1 MEKER
6 KIDVAKEEILVIVSD
21 NPGILSVLLFDK
33 FEGRLTRSHILY
45 FLRSLEKEK
54 KLKLISENKYMFCYL
69 PEDDFKSNQA
79 KDSRKKFVLENLNRK
94 SQGRIGDV
102 LDLVRANQGITKA
115 GIAKKL
121 ELYRNTAG
129 YYVDQL
135 VKNDFIKVE
144 DINHRKCCFT
154 ANFNRDFTYLN
165 ETEKKL
171 LEIIERHPGNSEKEL
186 RKITDQRQQLLY
198 RNLKNL
204 LKKDKILREKKGSGV
219 YRYYPAK
226 TVDNEFDLFIDEDEE

>member
-6 KIDVAKEEILVIVSD
+6 KIDVAKKEILKIVSD
-21 NPGILSVLLFDK
+21 DPGILSVLLFDM

-54 KLKLISENKYMFCYL
+54 RLKIVSEKKYLFCYL
-69 PEDDFKSNQA
+69 PEDDFKSSQA
-79 KDSRKKFVLENLNRK
+79 KDQRKKFLLENLNRK
-94 SQGRIGDV
+94 SQGRIGEV
-102 LDLVRANQGITKA
+102 LELIKANQGITKA

-121 ELYRNTAG
+121 DLYRNTAG

-135 VKNDFIKVE
+135 MKTDFIKVE

-154 ANFNRDFTYLN
+154 TNFNREFTYLN
-165 ETEKKL
+165 ETEKNL

-204 LKKDKILREKKGSGV
+204 LKKKKIVREKKGSGV
-219 YRYYPAK
+219 YRYFPAR
-226 TVDNEFDLFIDEDEE
+226 TVENEFDLFIDED